1 MNLALSNR
9 YPASGDVTVT
19 GTVSDGRIDWDSH
32 YTGVGAKPQE
42 KDRATGTGVGF
53 SYAGLTSQIKNQ
65 TKCGD
70 V

>member
-42 KDRATGTGVGF
+42 KDRATGIRCRLF
-53 SYAGLTSQIKNQ
+53 LRWLNLP
-65 TKCGD
+65 D
-70 V
+70 